1 MIPKLKPGSPII
13 YKNNPEKTLFNMRQL
28 LYYRKTKDLIS
39 IEEYD
44 KLMIEYKIMVY
55 EHKIVKLKVKQE
67 EKKE

>member
-1 MIPKLKPGSPII
+1 
-13 YKNNPEKTLFNMRQL
+13 MRQL

-55 EHKIVKLKVKQE
+55 EHKIVKLKE
-67 EKKE
+67 ELGEKKE